1 MATANDATAVWNPE
15 IRDNF
20 LRQKNA
26 AKSVLNTT
34 LGEMEA
40 QLTAM
45 AAADSSSASRAQNQ
59 YNSKKPTIE
68 EKLVALQTLNQS
80 LETKLGAMDVNQLK
94 FQIAAKKDEIAE
106 IQNDRDEKQT
116 LAGLRKEQADAL
128 TAKYDS
134 NYHSSWLGLWRPMSQ
149 QSQYGLSFFA
159 GLFGFMAVAILGW
172 MGWSWF
178 SEGTKGVNKTSVGG
192 AVPAANAGKN
202 NFGLGAL

>member
-1 MATANDATAVWNPE
+1 MATAVWNPE

-26 AKSVLNTT
+26 AKTVLNTT

-40 QLTAM
+40 QLTTM
-45 AAADSSSASRAQNQ
+45 AAADADAASRAQNQ

-68 EKLVALQTLNQS
+68 DKLAALQTLNQG
-80 LETKLGAMDVNQLK
+80 LEAKLGAMDVNQLK

-106 IQNDRDEKQT
+106 VKTDRDQKQT
-116 LAGLRKEQADAL
+116 LAGLRKEQADVLA
-128 TAKYDS
+128 TKYNA
-134 NYHSSWLGLWRPMSQ
+134 NYHSSWLGLWRPMSE

-159 GLFGFMAVAILGW
+159 GLFGLFAVALLGW
-172 MGWSWF
+172 MGWTWF
-178 SEGTKGVNKTSVGG
+178 SGTRGAGTADVGG
-192 AVPAANAGKN
+192 ALANVAGN